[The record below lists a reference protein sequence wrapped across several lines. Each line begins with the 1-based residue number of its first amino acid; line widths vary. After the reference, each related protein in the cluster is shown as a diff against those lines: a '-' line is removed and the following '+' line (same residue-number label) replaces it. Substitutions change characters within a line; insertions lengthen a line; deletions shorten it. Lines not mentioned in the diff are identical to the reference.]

1 MDHVWV
7 FNGGGQFPAAVFT
20 TREKAE
26 VWISANRIEGT
37 LTRYPLDVSVFDW
50 AMACGFFKP
59 MRGDQRTP
67 QFIGQFSSA
76 SQEHYHYQFGRQ
88 DTLAADA
95 TTEPS

>member
-7 FNGGGQFPAAVFT
+7 FNGGGRFPAAVFT

-26 VWISANRIEGT
+26 AWITANRIGGT
-37 LTRYPLDVSVFDW
+37 LTKYPLDVSVYDW
-50 AMACGFFKP
+50 AQSGGYFVPK
-59 MRGDQRTP
+59 RDDQRTP

-76 SQEHYHYQFGRQ
+76 SQEHYHYDSGRQ

-95 TTEPS
+95 TSEPS

>member
-20 TREKAE
+20 TRTKAE
-26 VWISANRIEGT
+26 EWIAANRVEGT
-37 LTRYPLDVSVFDW
+37 LTKYPLDVAVYDW
-50 AMACGFFKP
+50 ALAQGYFVAK
-59 MRGDQRTP
+59 RDDQRTP
-67 QFIGQFSSA
+67 QFKGRFGSA